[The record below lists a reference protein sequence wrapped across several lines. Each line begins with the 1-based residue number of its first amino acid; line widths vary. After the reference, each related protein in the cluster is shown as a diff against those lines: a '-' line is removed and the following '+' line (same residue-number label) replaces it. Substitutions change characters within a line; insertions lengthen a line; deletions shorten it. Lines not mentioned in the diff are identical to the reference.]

1 MYFLSKIDYMI
12 LNGYNVYYD
21 NVTGR
26 VVYNRRN
33 NIQHNRFISQN
44 NDNNFEKKM
53 EELYKFANIDDPE
66 KVNIER
72 TKKISDEK
80 KIETINIIKEALK
93 KQNSKNQQKDDINEL
108 ERNNTID
115 MDRIKINLDKKNLYE
130 NTHINTQ
137 VSTNKRVDAHVDAHL
152 DKSISIIKK
161 DLVYGIKK
169 TILSD
174 FNYLSISSNNSDF
187 KIGINKNNNHKNDKY
202 IFDCFYLFPN
212 ISEINTKNET
222 NIVNEKHVSLFK
234 NINNANDEQFFP
246 IDFIPCGVTIP
257 LKTKNS
263 LIRKIKITNI
273 YWNIFQSIKDSKYN
287 NNELLGIIPN
297 KNDFIYENISLKINF
312 ELHSQVSKKLI
323 SMHNQHIVPYRDEN
337 IKNAHA
343 PNSCLYNVISFNV
356 NKLNGANFDDL
367 EINLIEELDIQC
379 ALLCIKISVPE
390 ESINVLK
397 GNDKN
402 NSIFCGHIPFSQFI
416 LNFDYE
422 VY

>member
-1 MYFLSKIDYMI
+1 MK

-26 VVYNRRN
+26 VIYNKRN
-33 NIQHNRFISQN
+33 NVSIPNNRFMSQS
-44 NDNNFEKKM
+44 NDSNFERKM

-80 KIETINIIKEALK
+80 KIETINLIKEVLK
-93 KQNSKNQQKDDINEL
+93 KQNNKNQENKEKFEQNNIIDM
-108 ERNNTID
+108 NTID
-115 MDRIKINLDKKNLYE
+115 MNRIKINLEKKNTID
-130 NTHINTQ
+130 NTY
-137 VSTNKRVDAHVDAHL
+137 VDTNIDTNI

-174 FNYLSISSNNSDF
+174 FNYLNISSNNSDF
-187 KIGINKNNNHKNDKY
+187 KIGLNKNNNHKNDKY

-222 NIVNEKHVSLFK
+222 NIVNEKHVALFK
-234 NINNANDEQFFP
+234 NINNATDEQFFP

-273 YWNIFQSIKDSKYN
+273 YWNIFQSIKDQKYS

-323 SMHNQHIVPYRDEN
+323 SMHNEHIVPYRDEN

>member
-1 MYFLSKIDYMI
+1 MKE
-12 LNGYNVYYD
+12 
-21 NVTGR
+21 
-26 VVYNRRN
+26 
-33 NIQHNRFISQN
+33 NI
-44 NDNNFEKKM
+44 
-53 EELYKFANIDDPE
+53 
-66 KVNIER
+66 
-72 TKKISDEK
+72 
-80 KIETINIIKEALK
+80 
-93 KQNSKNQQKDDINEL
+93 
-108 ERNNTID
+108 
-115 MDRIKINLDKKNLYE
+115 
-130 NTHINTQ
+130 
-137 VSTNKRVDAHVDAHL
+137 
-152 DKSISIIKK
+152 
-161 DLVYGIKK
+161 
-169 TILSD
+169 
-174 FNYLSISSNNSDF
+174 
-187 KIGINKNNNHKNDKY
+187 
-202 IFDCFYLFPN
+202 
-212 ISEINTKNET
+212 
-222 NIVNEKHVSLFK
+222 
-234 NINNANDEQFFP
+234 
-246 IDFIPCGVTIP
+246 
-257 LKTKNS
+257 
-263 LIRKIKITNI
+263 KIKITNI